1 MHLPYPDHE
10 LNETLFKRV
19 LSRFLNLKVVEAY
32 NDDLLGKRVVQ
43 FGEVARRVKPETLQ
57 KRLAKAREIE
67 ERIAAKARA
76 AKRAR
81 TELER
86 ALGGSE

>member
-1 MHLPYPDHE
+1 
-10 LNETLFKRV
+10 
-19 LSRFLNLKVVEAY
+19 VVEAY

-43 FGEVARRVKPETLQ
+43 FGEVARPVKPETLQ